1 MTREQKIEMMAKAM
15 IKYDH
20 MSMTK
25 TWKQLAEV
33 ALTAL
38 EEYYGSASYWMAAEF
53 ERERVLREIESKVEE
68 IRDANISTGVH
79 VR

>member
-1 MTREQKIEMMAKAM
+1 MTGRNDPRIECMARAM
-15 IKYDH
+15 IKYDE

-38 EEYYGSASYWMAAEF
+38 EEYYGASRYWMAAEF
-53 ERERVLREIESKVEE
+53 ERERVLREIEQKVEE
-68 IRDANISTGVH
+68 IRDANISS
-79 VR
+79 